1 MCGVGTNVRGRD
13 ECEGERRMCRVG
25 TNVRG
30 RDECAG

>member
-1 MCGVGTNVRGRD
+1 MGGVRTNVQGRD